1 MKYLMTSHID
11 GNGESAMTNKLPDN
25 FLWGNSVSSMQTEG
39 AWNEGGKGPSVYDIR
54 EASEFASDWKVATD
68 SYHRYEEDFDY
79 MQDLGMN
86 CYRFQIAWS
95 RVCPQG
101 DGEFNEE
108 GIAFYDRF
116 INGLIERGIEPM
128 ICLYHFD
135 MPLALAEK
143 YNGFIDRH
151 VMEAFVRYG
160 KKMID
165 CFGDR
170 VKYWLTFN
178 EQNIYH
184 MPEAFKVA
192 GYLKGDKTLR
202 ELYQISHHVMM
213 CHVLLTHY
221 LHETKPGQ
229 QMGGMLA
236 HQLIYPATCKP
247 RDIFCAQQYDEFL
260 NQNLL
265 RVYAGQ
271 GYSPAVMAVVAREGF
286 QDIFFDDDLAAIAR
300 VKNDFMAFS
309 YYASKTLDSDAI
321 PADAPV
327 NYYLLHG
334 EKDNPFLEATEW
346 NWQIDPLGFRTIITR
361 YYNDWRLPVFPIE
374 NGIGVIESWD
384 GVNPIDDEYRIV
396 YHREHLQAMKDAIFE
411 DGAEVIGYLGWGLI
425 DILSS
430 QGDMRKRYG
439 VVYVN
444 RENHDLKDLKRV
456 PKKSYAWFRRTIK
469 SNGNEM

>member
-1 MKYLMTSHID
+1 MTKKLAD
-11 GNGESAMTNKLPDN
+11 G

-39 AWNEGGKGPSVYDIR
+39 AWNEGGKGMSVYDIR

-68 SYHRYEEDFDY
+68 SYHRYREDFDH

-86 CYRFQIAWS
+86 CYRFQISWS

-116 INGLIERGIEPM
+116 INDLIARGIEPM
-128 ICLYHFD
+128 VCLYHFD
-135 MPLALAEK
+135 MPLALAEQ
-143 YNGFIDRH
+143 YNGFTDRRVMDAFIRYGQQMIDR
-151 VMEAFVRYG
+151 
-160 KKMID
+160 
-165 CFGDR
+165 FGDR

-178 EQNIYH
+178 EQNIFH
-184 MPEAFKVA
+184 MPEAFKVS
-192 GYLKGDKTLR
+192 GYLRGDKTLR
-202 ELYQISHHVMM
+202 DLYLIQHHTMM
-213 CHVLLTHY
+213 AHVHLTQY
-221 LHETKPGQ
+221 LHDTQPGKL
-229 QMGGMLA
+229 MGGMLA
-236 HQLIYPATCKP
+236 HQLVYPATCKP
-247 RDIFCAQQYDEFL
+247 RDIFCAQQFDEFL

-265 RVYAGQ
+265 RVYAGE
-271 GYSPAVMAVVAREGF
+271 GYSPEVLAVVKREGF
-286 QDIFFDDDLAAIAR
+286 EDIFREDDLALLPT

-309 YYASKTLDSDAI
+309 YYASRTLDSDAI
-321 PADAPV
+321 PENTPV
-327 NYYLLHG
+327 NAYLLHG
-334 EKDNPFLEATEW
+334 DKSNPWLKATEW

-384 GVNPIDDEYRIV
+384 GVNMIEDDYRID
-396 YHREHLQAMKDAIFE
+396 YHREHINAMKAAIFE
-411 DGAEVIGYLGWGLI
+411 DGAPVIGYLGWGLI

-456 PKKSYAWFRRTIK
+456 PKKSYAWLQQVIH
-469 SNGNEM
+469 SNGEKM

>member
-1 MKYLMTSHID
+1 MTSHID

-143 YNGFIDRH
+143 YNGFTDRH

-213 CHVLLTHY
+213 CHVLLTQY

-286 QDIFFDDDLAAIAR
+286 QDIFLDDDLAAIAR

>member
-1 MKYLMTSHID
+1 MTK
-11 GNGESAMTNKLPDN
+11 KLTEG

-39 AWNEGGKGPSVYDIR
+39 AWNEGGKGKSVYDIR

-68 SYHRYEEDFDY
+68 SYHRYREDFDH

-108 GIAFYDRF
+108 GIAFYERF
-116 INGLIERGIEPM
+116 INDLLARNIEPM
-128 ICLYHFD
+128 VCLYHFD

-143 YNGFIDRH
+143 YNGFTDRR
-151 VMEAFVRYG
+151 VMEAFIRYG
-160 KKMID
+160 REMID
-165 CFGDR
+165 RFGER

-178 EQNIYH
+178 EQNIFH
-184 MPEAFKVA
+184 MPEAFKVS
-192 GYLKGDKTLR
+192 GYMRGEQTLR
-202 ELYQISHHVMM
+202 DLYLIQHYTMMAHV
-213 CHVLLTHY
+213 HLTHY
-221 LHETKPGQ
+221 LHDTKPGQ
-229 QMGGMLA
+229 LMGGMLA
-236 HQLIYPATCKP
+236 HQLVYPATCKP

-265 RVYAGQ
+265 RVYAGE
-271 GYSPAVMAVVAREGF
+271 GYSPEVLAVVQREGF
-286 QDIFFDDDLAAIAR
+286 EDIYRQDDLALLAT

-321 PADAPV
+321 PEHTPIN
-327 NYYLLHG
+327 NYMEYG
-334 EKDNPFLEATEW
+334 DKPNPWLEATEW

-384 GVNPIDDEYRIV
+384 GENMIEDDYRID
-396 YHREHLQAMKDAIFE
+396 YHREHINAMKAAIFE

-430 QGDMRKRYG
+430 KGDMRKRYG

-456 PKKSYAWFRRTIK
+456 PKKSYAWLKQVIH
-469 SNGNEM
+469 SNGDNM

>member
-1 MKYLMTSHID
+1 
-11 GNGESAMTNKLPDN
+11 MTNKLPDN

-95 RVCPQG
+95 RVCPEG

-143 YNGFIDRH
+143 YNGFTDRH

-286 QDIFFDDDLAAIAR
+286 QDIFLDDDLAAIAR

>member
-1 MKYLMTSHID
+1 MTKKLAD
-11 GNGESAMTNKLPDN
+11 G

-39 AWNEGGKGPSVYDIR
+39 AWNEGGKGMSVYDIR

-68 SYHRYEEDFDY
+68 SYHRYREDFDH
-79 MQDLGMN
+79 MQNLGMN
-86 CYRFQIAWS
+86 CYRFQISWS

-116 INGLIERGIEPM
+116 INDLIARGIEPM
-128 ICLYHFD
+128 VCLYHFD
-135 MPLALAEK
+135 MPLALAEQ
-143 YNGFIDRH
+143 YNGFTDRRVMDAFIRYGQQMIDR
-151 VMEAFVRYG
+151 
-160 KKMID
+160 
-165 CFGDR
+165 FGDR

-178 EQNIYH
+178 EQNIFH
-184 MPEAFKVA
+184 MPEAFKVS
-192 GYLKGDKTLR
+192 GYLRGDKTLR
-202 ELYQISHHVMM
+202 DLYLIQHHTMM
-213 CHVLLTHY
+213 AHVHLTQY
-221 LHETKPGQ
+221 LHDTQPGKL
-229 QMGGMLA
+229 MGGMLA
-236 HQLIYPATCKP
+236 HQLVYPATCKP
-247 RDIFCAQQYDEFL
+247 RDIFCAQQFDEFL

-265 RVYAGQ
+265 RVYAGE
-271 GYSPAVMAVVAREGF
+271 GYSPEVLAVVKREGF
-286 QDIFFDDDLAAIAR
+286 EDIFREDDLALLPT

-309 YYASKTLDSDAI
+309 YYASRTLDSEAI
-321 PADAPV
+321 PENTPV
-327 NYYLLHG
+327 NAYLLHG
-334 EKDNPFLEATEW
+334 DKPNPWLKATEW

-384 GVNPIDDEYRIV
+384 GVNMIEDDYRID
-396 YHREHLQAMKDAIFE
+396 YHREHINAMKAAIFE
-411 DGAEVIGYLGWGLI
+411 DGAQVIGYLGWGLI

-456 PKKSYAWFRRTIK
+456 PKKSYAWLKQVIH
-469 SNGNEM
+469 SNGEKM